1 MWDKKGENISY
12 NWFYKLKEVLLN
24 EQEEKQFTG
33 DREST
38 EALAALSDEQLV
50 KYATARANKCNSM
63 GNVSLGNKDKEK
75 VTIIQKALKNAG
87 ANITDPEGT
96 FGPTTLVATIAAQKQ
111 TGIRTDGCVGPETVQ
126 ALKIPVKTA
135 PQVQKKV
142 FTSGDLSK
150 IAIENNQKY
159 FGNPQGMPGQG
170 WQSSLTSKRRYN
182 RGLNFTLG
190 AIPYRGSTGGR
201 GQAKV
206 NPQWIRDNIIRVSSP
221 VGRYRINKHIAESL
235 ASAIE
240 ESRAEYGLPM
250 RNIGGFV
257 VKGTDSGFSSHTW
270 GAGIDFDHWVNPF
283 SPGGLLSP
291 RLVSLARKGGKG
303 TKRYWNLKNPAG
315 QTWKEYLDSLGDG
328 ESAMPLY
335 FFVAGRPG
343 DNGIAKIFRKH
354 GWKWGGDYRGKKD
367 SMHFEYLG

>member
-1 MWDKKGENISY
+1 MWDKKGEDISFK
-12 NWFYKLKEVLLN
+12 WFYKLKERLLE
-24 EQEEKQFTG
+24 EQQETEFSG
-33 DREST
+33 EREST
-38 EALAALSDEQLV
+38 EALATLSDEELV
-50 KYATARANKCNSM
+50 KYASARANKCNSM
-63 GNVSLGNKDKEK
+63 GNISVGNPDKEK
-75 VTIIQKALKNAG
+75 VEIIQKALADAG
-87 ANITDPEGT
+87 ANITDPAGT
-96 FGPTTLVATIAAQKQ
+96 FGPTTLIATIAAQKQ
-111 TGIRTDGCVGPETVQ
+111 TGIRTDGCVGSETVQ

-135 PQVQKKV
+135 RQVQKKV
-142 FTSGDLSK
+142 FTSGDLSR
-150 IAIENNQKY
+150 IAVENNEKY
-159 FGNPQGMPGQG
+159 FGNPQGMPGEG

-201 GQAKV
+201 GNAKL
-206 NPQWIRDNIIRVSSP
+206 NQQWIRDNIVRVSSP
-221 VGRYRINKHIAESL
+221 VGRYRINAHVAESL

-283 SPGGLLSP
+283 TRGGLLSP

-303 TKRYWNLKNPAG
+303 TKRYWGLKNPDG
-315 QTWKEYLDSLGDG
+315 QTWKQYLDSLGPD

-335 FFVAGRPG
+335 VFVAGPFG
-343 DNGIAKIFRKH
+343 NNGIAKIFRRH